1 MELTELKNKLA
12 SALVGS
18 DLQNLNTLSEEAMQL
33 YPDEGFGYYYLGE
46 KLLLEASNDM
56 PSIEWA
62 FAKASYLDQSNI
74 TYLKRFAKSL
84 DEQFKYEE
92 AANVYATIYY
102 IDSQDDDALF
112 GLGRHELSDIR
123 KNPSA
128 ALQYF
133 ARIATPNA
141 DVYEGMAL
149 AYMGLEDFDLALGMI
164 DYALSLGFDVESA
177 IAKIQILD
185 KMQSYVLI
193 PAVFEQIL
201 ELEPNNF
208 GFQFEYA
215 VALKRADEYEDAN
228 QAFLKAYVLMPE
240 NTPFDI
246 ALYRPYIE
254 NCLSLAAYN
263 EALDAANKCIENAPQ
278 KDAYLHELKAKA
290 LAGTG
295 DNAAALKEWD
305 TIIDMYSFN
314 PLLQQIAT
322 VGKIELMANIGDID
336 AAEKGYNALE
346 KEFEKEK
353 NPPKGLMRDI
363 AFGRAVIALKKGNFE
378 LAYLTALKAL
388 QLGLEK
394 AKDFILKNLLDYLA
408 QSRQTILAAHSGID
422 KNKEN
427 AFLTKVIGKA
437 WAFNQFK
444 LPVPEQFA
452 SDAEKKKQFEDS
464 VAKFQETLPQFAMV
478 IGEKEIFLD
487 IPFSNPKKPIRSFV
501 YAYEVEKGKENL
513 LQLKLYAIDGTEE
526 LTAKLKVEDDS
537 IVFSLVEGEIFRLEE
552 IKDLSKVSYKTQRNF
567 VKHLGYLNLLNRYEL
582 EGNTRSAID
591 ALLDY

>member
-18 DLQNLNTLSEEAMQL
+18 DLQNLSVLSEEAMQL

-56 PSIEWA
+56 PAIEWA
-62 FAKASYLDQSNI
+62 FAKASYLEQSNI
-74 TYLKRFAKSL
+74 TYLKRLAKSL
-84 DEQFKYEE
+84 DEQYKYSE
-92 AANVYATIYY
+92 AGNIYATIYK
-102 IDSQDDDALF
+102 IDENDDDALL
-112 GLGRHELSDIR
+112 GLGRYELSDDR
-123 KNPSA
+123 KNYSA
-128 ALQYF
+128 AAYYF
-133 ARIATPNA
+133 SKIKNQTAE
-141 DVYEGMAL
+141 VYTGLAV
-149 AYMGLEDFDLALGMI
+149 AYMGLGDFETALGMI
-164 DYALSLGFDVESA
+164 DYALSLEFSIDAALV
-177 IAKIQILD
+177 KIQILD
-185 KMQSYVLI
+185 KMQSYALI
-193 PAVFEQIL
+193 PSVFEQIL

-215 VALKRADEYEDAN
+215 VALNRANEYEDAN
-228 QAFLKAYVLMPE
+228 QAFLKAYTLMPE

-246 ALYRPYIE
+246 ALYRPYVE
-254 NCLSLAAYN
+254 NCLSLGAYK
-263 EALDAANKCIENAPQ
+263 EALDTANKCIENVPH

-305 TIIDMYSFN
+305 TIIDMYSYN

-353 NPPKGLMRDI
+353 NPPKGLMSDI
-363 AFGRAVIALKKGNFE
+363 ALGRAIIALKKGNFE
-378 LAYLTALKAL
+378 SAYLAALKAQ

-394 AKDFILKNLLDYLA
+394 AKDFILKNLLAYLA
-408 QSRQTILAAHSGID
+408 QSRQTILAAHSGIA

-452 SDAEKKKQFEDS
+452 NDAEKKKQFEDS

-501 YAYEVEKGKENL
+501 YAYEVEKGKDNL
-513 LQLKLYAIDGTEE
+513 MQLKLYAIDGTEQ
-526 LTAKLKVEDDS
+526 LTAKLKVEDNS

-552 IKDLSKVSYKTQRNF
+552 IKDLKKISYKTQRNF
-567 VKHLGYLNLLNRYEL
+567 VNHLGYLNLLNRYEL
-582 EGNTRSAID
+582 EGNTRDAID